1 MLLLMSI
8 SLRRA
13 ATKFLVPLLTVTA
26 LTSAQAADWRFGVQA
41 GADALGPALGGHVS
55 VEGTVNRAGTLN
67 LRGTLEGNVGFR
79 GTANTRLDVALL
91 GQSGNL
97 YYGGGLG
104 SGVLFD
110 TTTTGGGIPLIVYTP
125 ILLAN
130 VHGVV
135 GYDFGGARV
144 EGVARLGLASGV
156 GVRASF
162 GLR

>member
-8 SLRRA
+8 SLRRP
-13 ATKFLVPLLTVTA
+13 ATRLLAPLLTLTA

-41 GADALGPALGGHVS
+41 GADGLGATLGGHVS

-79 GTANTRLDVALL
+79 GLAGTRLDVALL

-104 SGVLFD
+104 TGLLFD
-110 TTTTGGGIPLIVYTP
+110 SSDPGAGLPFTIFTPLI
-125 ILLAN
+125 LAN
-130 VHGVV
+130 LHGIV
-135 GYDFGGARV
+135 GYDFGGPRV
-144 EGVARLGLASGV
+144 EGVARLGPAWGV